1 LTSTQRLLAIK
12 VANTRKHSEALNG
25 YVIVVEDLM
34 PRFYFHLVS
43 KDSHT
48 SDDNGKELATLNDAY
63 EHARKLIDKILF
75 HVGSDDAKAWK
86 VVISNDQNDARIIVP
101 FPISCSFPAQRE
113 AAARKY
119 GKQFRQADENQY
131 VVREPAD

>member
-1 LTSTQRLLAIK
+1 
-12 VANTRKHSEALNG
+12 
-25 YVIVVEDLM
+25 VEDLM
-34 PRFYFHLVS
+34 PRFYFHLAS

-48 SDDNGKELATLNDAY
+48 PDDNGKELATLNDAY
-63 EHARKLIDKILF
+63 EHARNLIDKILF

-86 VVISNDQNDARIIVP
+86 IVISNDENDARIIVP

-113 AAARKY
+113 AAAGKY

-131 VVREPAD
+131 VVREPADRA